1 MISRDEALAMI
12 GDIENYHIERTSS
25 TDNMK
30 KFCEAICAFSNDMPG
45 SGKNGYLILGA
56 HDNGKLSGLRVDDK
70 LYKTITAIR
79 SDGNILPF
87 PSMSVEKSL
96 RRLDHWL
103 AAHRNELFITNMQG
117 ERLLCKQDLAKVLG
131 IARPT
136 LDRWLSSKWLKDCRD
151 HSREGDSIYYY
162 SADAIKSALEKYLL
176 KEDNSN

>member
-1 MISRDEALAMI
+1 MPRRRK
-12 GDIENYHIERTSS
+12 IEIKASELECYETLVAELSKRAEFA
-25 TDNMK
+25 D
-30 KFCEAICAFSNDMPG
+30 FDMA
-45 SGKNGYLILGA
+45 S
-56 HDNGKLSGLRVDDK
+56 LRVWAYESCEQELK
-70 LYKTITAIR
+70 
-79 SDGNILPF
+79 G
-87 PSMSVEKSL
+87 VEKSL

-117 ERLLCKQDLAKVLG
+117 ERLLCKQDLAKALG

>member
-1 MISRDEALAMI
+1 MPRRRKIEIKASELECYETLVAELSRRVEFVD
-12 GDIENYHIERTSS
+12 
-25 TDNMK
+25 
-30 KFCEAICAFSNDMPG
+30 FDMA
-45 SGKNGYLILGA
+45 S
-56 HDNGKLSGLRVDDK
+56 LRVWAYESYEQELK
-70 LYKTITAIR
+70 
-79 SDGNILPF
+79 G
-87 PSMSVEKSL
+87 VEKSL

-103 AAHRNELFITNMQG
+103 AAHRNELFIINMQG
-117 ERLLCKQDLAKVLG
+117 ERLLCKQDLAKALG